1 VKLVRTTSRCWP
13 TEAFGSAIGKGGT
26 IRAEVLSSGA
36 ASSFEPLSPPPPQL
50 EQPEQLD
57 EQPQEGS
64 QQQLASQQPQ
74 PCPRNIPQR
83 PSSRQQPLWQPQLEQ
98 QLLSQPHEASLQP
111 HEASSQ
117 QPESQPQLASQ
128 QPQPLWPHKLLINR
142 LRQQPPPQPQLEQ
155 QLSSQPQDASSQQ
168 HDFSQQLQLAS
179 EQHPQPPPS
188 IRSSKQQAPKL
199 GLARA
204 MLIMSAPNKFHFIEH
219 RLLFVEFPLAES
231 VPTSGNARCRPT
243 PD

>member
-1 VKLVRTTSRCWP
+1 MSSRKTARSSSWLRSSRSCVR
-13 TEAFGSAIGKGGT
+13 GT
-26 IRAEVLSSGA
+26 CRRG
-36 ASSFEPLSPPPPQL
+36 
-50 EQPEQLD
+50 
-57 EQPQEGS
+57 
-64 QQQLASQQPQ
+64 
-74 PCPRNIPQR
+74 R
-83 PSSRQQPLWQPQLEQ
+83 PSRQQPL
-98 QLLSQPHEASLQP
+98 
-111 HEASSQ
+111 
-117 QPESQPQLASQ
+117 LATAARAAA
-128 QPQPLWPHKLLINR
+128 IVATARGFAATRVATATR
-142 LRQQPPPQPQLEQ
+142 LRSSRSHGYGTCRRGRPAGSNPCGSHSSSSSCRRSRTRLRSRKSFFAAARITTAAGFAATATVVAAQAAHQTAQTQQPPPQPQLEQ

-219 RLLFVEFPLAES
+219 RLLIVEFPLAES

>member
-36 ASSFEPLSPPPPQL
+36 ASSFEPLSPPQPQL

-74 PCPRNIPQR
+74 PRWPRNMPHR

-98 QLLSQPHEASLQP
+98 QLSSQPHEASW
-111 HEASSQ
+111 Q

-128 QPQPLWPHKLLINR
+128 HPQLLPRNMPHSRSNT
-142 LRQQPPPQPQLEQ
+142 QQPPPQPQLEQ

-188 IRSSKQQAPKL
+188 IRSSKPQVAKL

-204 MLIMSAPNKFHFIEH
+204 MLIMSAPKKFHFIEH
-219 RLLFVEFPLAES
+219 RLLIVEFPLAES

-243 PD
+243 PG